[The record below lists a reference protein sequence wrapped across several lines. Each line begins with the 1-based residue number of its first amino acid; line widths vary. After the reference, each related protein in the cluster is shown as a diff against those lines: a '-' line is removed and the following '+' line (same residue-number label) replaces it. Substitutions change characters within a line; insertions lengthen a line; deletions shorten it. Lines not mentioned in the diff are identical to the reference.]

1 MDAREII
8 GRSWCVPAL
17 MAELRKDVI
26 FYDESDG
33 GVTFS
38 GGEPLMQPDF
48 LMAVSEQCRAEGIH
62 TAMDTTCYVEP
73 NILAKCADRTD
84 LFLCD
89 IKHMDSGKHRE
100 YTGVDN
106 TLILDNI
113 TRLAKMGKTIIIRI
127 PIVPGFNDDIINIK
141 KTAEYVTTLN
151 GIRQIDLLPYNRG
164 GVEKSSRLM
173 VPAPQMEAQ
182 ALPQDAMDLIANK
195 FSEYGFS
202 VHIGG

>member
-1 MDAREII
+1 
-8 GRSWCVPAL
+8 
-17 MAELRKDVI
+17 
-26 FYDESDG
+26 
-33 GVTFS
+33 
-38 GGEPLMQPDF
+38 
-48 LMAVSEQCRAEGIH
+48 
-62 TAMDTTCYVEP
+62 
-73 NILAKCADRTD
+73 
-84 LFLCD
+84 
-89 IKHMDSGKHRE
+89 MDSGKHRE